1 MKGFHTRSHEELENV
16 CRLFDK
22 DWTLITVG
30 DEKSAN
36 VMTASWGGVGI
47 LWNKP
52 VAFCFVRPQRH
63 TYTLLEQ
70 NERFSLCFF
79 DEEYRAALRLCGTKS
94 GRDTDKFKA
103 AGLTPAELDG
113 VPVVAQARLTLICRK
128 LYADTLRKEGFC
140 VPALL
145 ENYTAGDYHRMYI
158 LEIEQILESEE

>member
-70 NERFSLCFF
+70 NERFSLCFLG
-79 DEEYRAALRLCGTKS
+79 EEHRAALRLCGSKS
-94 GRDTDKFKA
+94 GRDTNKFAA
-103 AGLTPAELDG
+103 AGLTPCFYRDAPYVGES
-113 VPVVAQARLTLICRK
+113 RLVLFCKK
-128 LYADTLRKEGFC
+128 LYADDLRAAAFLSPE
-140 VPALL
+140 LL
-145 ENYTAGDYHRMYI
+145 RHYTENDFHRMYI
-158 LEIEQILESEE
+158 CEIEQIFARD